1 MDTVNDPSPSAR
13 MPRNLAGTPMRD
25 WPKDVTER
33 VWALQP
39 NAAIV
44 RTRTAQDGRAEV
56 SRG

>member
-1 MDTVNDPSPSAR
+1 MGTVIETSKR

-39 NAAIV
+39 NVAIV
-44 RTRTAQDGRAEV
+44 RTRTAQDGRVEV
-56 SRG
+56 QRG